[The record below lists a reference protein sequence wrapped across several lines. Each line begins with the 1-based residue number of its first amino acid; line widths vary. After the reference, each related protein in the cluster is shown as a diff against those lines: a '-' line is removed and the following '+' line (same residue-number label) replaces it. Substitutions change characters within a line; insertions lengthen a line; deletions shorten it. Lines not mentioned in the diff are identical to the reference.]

1 MKSFSTL
8 FLFAIQLFFSQN
20 IASKLDAETKIILNS
35 SSAYSANLSIYVA
48 EENGDLVYEYNGN
61 KGLSTASTQKIF
73 SAAAALETLGKNYT
87 YNTTASY
94 SGKIEKEI
102 LEGNLFIKSNGDPT
116 LGSWRYDGYKPED
129 FKKALIN
136 SIKNKNITK
145 IEGNLIIDDSYFD
158 FQTIPGGY
166 PWDDLG
172 NYYGSGVWSVN
183 WRENQ
188 FDMYMV
194 GSEIKGFNI
203 PMEHIKWVSEVKTGG
218 SSDNSL
224 VFTAPHSGVGLIN
237 GTLPANKKY
246 TVSGS
251 IPNPPLALALE
262 IKNWLKEAGIEFQG
276 ELLTNSNLKIEGK
289 PLQFAPENSIIL
301 NYKSPTLDK
310 IVYYFLQKSV
320 NLYGETF
327 IKTMAKEKRREGS
340 FKEGVD
346 YLQDFWKS
354 KGINSYMIN
363 FADGSGLSPQNYV
376 SAKAEVQALLYAKKQ
391 TWFEEYW
398 AGFPTQNNGM
408 KMKSGT
414 IRNCKSFAGYQTS
427 KSGKKYVFAVIV
439 NNYQGG
445 NVSAALYD
453 ILNNLK

>member
-1 MKSFSTL
+1 MKYISVL
-8 FLFAIQLFFSQN
+8 FLFLIQFFLSQN
-20 IASKLDAETKIILNS
+20 IATKLESETQKLLKS
-35 SSAYSANLSIYVA
+35 SPAYSANLSLYVA
-48 EENGDLVYEYNGN
+48 EENGDLVYEYDGN

-73 SAAAALETLGKNYT
+73 TSATALETLGKDYT
-87 YNTTASY
+87 YTTAASY
-94 SGKIEKEI
+94 SGKITNGI
-102 LEGNLFIKSNGDPT
+102 LNGNLFIKSNGDPT
-116 LGSWRYDGYKPED
+116 LGSWRYDGFKPED
-129 FKKALIN
+129 FKKALIS
-136 SIKNKNITK
+136 SIKDKNIKT
-145 IEGNLIIDDSYFD
+145 ISGNLVIDDSYFD

-188 FDMYMV
+188 FDMYMY

-203 PMEHIKWVSEVKTGG
+203 PMEHMNWVSEVKTGG

-224 VFTAPHSGVGLIN
+224 VFTAPHSKVGLIN
-237 GTLPANKKY
+237 GTLPANKKT

-251 IPNPPLALALE
+251 IPNPPFALAVE
-262 IKNWLKEAGIEFQG
+262 IKNWLKESDIDFQG
-276 ELLTNSNLKIEGK
+276 EIITNSQLQIEGK
-289 PLQFAPENSIIL
+289 SLQFAPENSIIL
-301 NYKSPTLDK
+301 SYKSPTLDK
-310 IVYYFLQKSV
+310 IIYHFLHKSV

-327 IKTMAKEKRREGS
+327 VKTMGKEKRNEGS
-340 FKEGVD
+340 FKEGVN
-346 YLQDFWKS
+346 YLKDFWKS
-354 KGINSYMIN
+354 KGINSNMIN

-391 TWFEEYW
+391 TWFNVYW
-398 AGFPTQNNGM
+398 AGFPIQNNGM

-414 IRNCKSFAGYQTS
+414 IRNCKSFAGYHTS
-427 KSGKKYVFAVIV
+427 KSGKKYVFSAII

-453 ILNNLK
+453 ILNELK